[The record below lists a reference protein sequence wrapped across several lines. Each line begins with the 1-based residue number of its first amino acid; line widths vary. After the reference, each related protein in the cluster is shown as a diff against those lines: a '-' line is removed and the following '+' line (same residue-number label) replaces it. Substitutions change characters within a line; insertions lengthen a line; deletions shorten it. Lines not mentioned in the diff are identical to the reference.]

1 MKKIEKAKP
10 GKSAGG
16 SKEDGVEALMRLLIP
31 KEYLEDFE
39 FKGVETSGI
48 YIYLDLEEKRE
59 NYRKIPELS
68 SLREE
73 DVVSAGFTSTRTV
86 LCFMYLEKP
95 VYLRLKRRRWK
106 AAKGKETEK
115 KDYRSELSYLPEGA
129 NITEEFGA
137 FLKE

>member
-1 MKKIEKAKP
+1 MKKTEKAMP
-10 GKSAGG
+10 GKSTGG

-39 FKGVETSGI
+39 FKGVGTSGI
-48 YIYLDLEEKRE
+48 YIYLDLEENRE

-68 SLREE
+68 SLPEE
-73 DVVSAGFTSTRTV
+73 DVVSDGFTSTRTV
-86 LCFMYLEKP
+86 LCFMYLDKP

-115 KDYRSELSYLPEGA
+115 KVYRSELTYLSEGA
-129 NITEEFGA
+129 NITEAFGA
-137 FLKE
+137 F

>member
-1 MKKIEKAKP
+1 MKKTEKAKP
-10 GKSAGG
+10 GKSTRG

-68 SLREE
+68 SLGEE
-73 DVVSAGFTSTRTV
+73 DVVSDGFTSARTV
-86 LCFMYLEKP
+86 LCFMYLDKP

>member
-39 FKGVETSGI
+39 FEGVETSGI

-73 DVVSAGFTSTRTV
+73 DVVSDGFTSTRTV